1 MEKIKLTKEEIKK
14 LKKATKNKQ
23 SIDNKIINKV

>member
-14 LKKATKNKQ
+14 LKKATKSKQ
-23 SIDNKIINKV
+23 SSDNKIINKV